1 MILLLV
7 LFSLAGSQARPQ
19 DVEIVTLQDET
30 ITENPIVDMELGD
43 TEERAEVQRRLGEE
57 WRRHGDIL
65 QERFPDTYTNLTV
78 KSLMM
83 LKWHQTSCQGA
94 RYLLK
99 ADDDM

>member
-1 MILLLV
+1 M
-7 LFSLAGSQARPQ
+7 
-19 DVEIVTLQDET
+19 
-30 ITENPIVDMELGD
+30 
-43 TEERAEVQRRLGEE
+43 QRRLGEE

>member
-1 MILLLV
+1 MTVRVVFLV
-7 LFSLAGSQARPQ
+7 GEPG
-19 DVEIVTLQDET
+19 
-30 ITENPIVDMELGD
+30 MELGD

-57 WRRHGDIL
+57 WRRHGDLL

-83 LKWHQTSCQGA
+83 LKWHQTSCQGG